1 MTGELMFYANNIC
14 LVPGVWRQDTCELKR
29 VELHLH
35 TRMSTQDGITE
46 VGAAFE
52 TAKRFGHKA
61 LAITDHGVVQAFP
74 AAAKAAKK
82 TGVKPIFGVEGYLL
96 RESELIDLE
105 QSYVVFDLETTGL
118 KPEQCEIIEVGA
130 VKLKDGAN
138 RRPFPNIRQRRRGDS
153 REHHGAHGVSRPT
166 CCWVLPTRE
175 RC

>member
-1 MTGELMFYANNIC
+1 MTEFASAKKNRDRVLAQGVCRESQMTGELMFYANSIC
-14 LVPGVWRQDTCELKR
+14 LVPGVWRQDTSELKR

-82 TGVKPIFGVEGYLL
+82 AGV
-96 RESELIDLE
+96 
-105 QSYVVFDLETTGL
+105 
-118 KPEQCEIIEVGA
+118 
-130 VKLKDGAN
+130 
-138 RRPFPNIRQRRRGDS
+138 
-153 REHHGAHGVSRPT
+153 
-166 CCWVLPTRE
+166 
-175 RC
+175 